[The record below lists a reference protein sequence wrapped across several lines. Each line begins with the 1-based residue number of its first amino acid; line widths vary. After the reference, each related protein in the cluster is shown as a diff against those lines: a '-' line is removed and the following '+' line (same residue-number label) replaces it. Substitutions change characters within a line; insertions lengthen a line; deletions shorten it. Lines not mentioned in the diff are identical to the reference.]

1 MRGIIHS
8 SIMSALL
15 ASIIRINF
23 RNILLGIL
31 ELLFERITF
40 PVLVIQS
47 FVAVDVALPCD
58 I

>member
-1 MRGIIHS
+1 
-8 SIMSALL
+8 MSALL

-23 RNILLGIL
+23 RNILSGIL

-47 FVAVDVALPCD
+47 FVAVDVALPSD